1 MKKLS
6 ILLAALCLAVAPAA
20 AKGLKGKTIYVNP
33 GHGGWTT
40 GDRPTPT
47 INYEYM
53 DTLGFFE
60 SKSNLWK
67 GLELRKKLEEAG
79 AKVIMSRT
87 RNGFVTH
94 DLMYN
99 GKANENSPHPAREG
113 SASAYDREETDCD
126 EYGEQQIVGLEK
138 IACQVDSLRPDF
150 FISLHSNAH
159 KRGSTV
165 NYLVILYRGEN
176 SKAYQEPSDEMARMA
191 YPYIWENPLSYW
203 SHYSPEKPLVV
214 GDITFMGGTPPGT
227 ANRIGVNGYYA
238 VLKHRVP
245 GYLVE
250 GSFHTYDPERQRLLN
265 RDYCRM
271 EGVRY
276 YRGIRAYFGGKPEKT
291 GYLVGAVK
299 SATEQM
305 NHERY
310 VYKEGTDDQWK
321 PINHAM
327 VYLTDKQGRPLRAYC
342 TDQEWNGV
350 FVFDNL
356 KPGKYRLRYEA
367 YGYQTAWQDVEV
379 KADKT
384 SYVLPKL
391 SRQ

>member
-113 SASAYDREETDCD
+113 TASAYDREETDCD

-176 SKAYQEPSDEMARMA
+176 SKAYQEPSDEMARKRTVYTA
-191 YPYIWENPLSYW
+191 KIEDDEN
-203 SHYSPEKPLVV
+203 
-214 GDITFMGGTPPGT
+214 
-227 ANRIGVNGYYA
+227 
-238 VLKHRVP
+238 
-245 GYLVE
+245 
-250 GSFHTYDPERQRLLN
+250 
-265 RDYCRM
+265 
-271 EGVRY
+271 
-276 YRGIRAYFGGKPEKT
+276 
-291 GYLVGAVK
+291 
-299 SATEQM
+299 
-305 NHERY
+305 
-310 VYKEGTDDQWK
+310 
-321 PINHAM
+321 
-327 VYLTDKQGRPLRAYC
+327 
-342 TDQEWNGV
+342 
-350 FVFDNL
+350 
-356 KPGKYRLRYEA
+356 
-367 YGYQTAWQDVEV
+367 
-379 KADKT
+379 
-384 SYVLPKL
+384 
-391 SRQ
+391 